1 MKKKYIVRLIVLVL
15 LACAVFASSCT
26 AKFNPDK
33 PPWEAC
39 YGMTE
44 EHPCD
49 FTLMDQ
55 NGNQVRL
62 YDYYGK
68 IIVLDFSVMW
78 CGPCQMAA
86 REIDNT
92 VSKFGEDEVAYI
104 TVLIENSFGK
114 DPDLRDLE
122 NWAKENKIKLGPV
135 LGGSRDFLN
144 ASDWKITGWPTFF
157 FIDQDMVLQGELTG
171 YSSGYINQNIEILL
185 QEQDTGN

>member
-1 MKKKYIVRLIVLVL
+1 LIVLAL
-15 LACAVFASSCT
+15 LACAVFALSC
-26 AKFNPDK
+26 APKFNPDK
-33 PPWEAC
+33 PPWDIC
-39 YGMTE
+39 LGTSG

-55 NGNQVRL
+55 DGNHVRL

-68 IIVLDFSVMW
+68 VIILDFSTMW
-78 CGPCQMAA
+78 CGPCQLAA
-86 REIDNT
+86 RSVETTIN
-92 VSKFGEDEVAYI
+92 KYGEDEIVYI

-122 NWAKENKIKLGPV
+122 NWATENGIKSAPV

-144 ASDWKITGWPTFF
+144 GSDWVITAWPTFF
-157 FIDQDMVLQGELTG
+157 FIDQDMVLQGGLVG
-171 YSSGYINQNIEILL
+171 YSPGYIDLSIEKLL